1 MNKQVKPL
9 SVKSIIGIII
19 VLIYA
24 IWPLDIITD
33 AMPLFGIADDAALGV
48 IVVNSVVNDIKKYR
62 TKKKNEEVSED

>member
-19 VLIYA
+19 IVIYA